1 MTFVLQPGAKPAGFQ
16 ASLLQG
22 RHTPT
27 NWTSVGITGI
37 FKAPTVSLQIAV
49 DCELEAS
56 SACRYHPCDNDKI
69 LMLSRDETFTRPAY
83 FAYNFLTFYLPGEMK

>member
-1 MTFVLQPGAKPAGFQ
+1 M
-16 ASLLQG
+16 
-22 RHTPT
+22 
-27 NWTSVGITGI
+27 
-37 FKAPTVSLQIAV
+37 VSLQIAV

-83 FAYNFLTFYLPGEMK
+83 FAYNFLMFYLPGEMTWWSERGERQIQPTALRTLFFKACVYTRVCRCFASI